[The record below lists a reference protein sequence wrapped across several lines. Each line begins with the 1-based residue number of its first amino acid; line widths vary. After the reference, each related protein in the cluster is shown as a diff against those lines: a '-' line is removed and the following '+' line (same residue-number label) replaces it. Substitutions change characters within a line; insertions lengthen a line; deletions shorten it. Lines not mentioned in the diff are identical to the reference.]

1 LNAAWRAA
9 LRAASF
15 VLALAFLAA
24 VLYWQRDAWDGIGE
38 AFRRIGIGGL
48 LAITAVHAIPL
59 YLDAIA
65 WRALLEPTDRASHM
79 ACTIAR
85 WIGESFSSVLPT
97 AQIGGEVARGR
108 ALALYGVR
116 YVAAAASV
124 VVDMTVGL
132 VSEMVYVVV
141 GVAIIAMLAVDSDL
155 GPRNGLIAA
164 VVAFGV
170 VIAVMVL
177 AQVSQPFGRL
187 LRRIGDRL
195 GKGVGGRLLG
205 GAAAVETE
213 VVRSYARRSGI
224 VECFVW
230 RLVGWFAGAAEF
242 WLALH
247 LMEVPVD
254 PLQAI
259 ALESAVEAARSVAF
273 MIPGGFGV
281 QEAALV
287 ALGNAFGL
295 GPDVMLALS
304 FVKRAREYILGGAGI
319 LAWTWLERRGRAVK
333 A

>member
-1 LNAAWRAA
+1 MSAAWRAA
-9 LRAASF
+9 LRVASLF
-15 VLALAFLAA
+15 FALAFLAA
-24 VLYWQRDAWDGIGE
+24 VLLWQRDAWDGIGE
-38 AFRRIGIGGL
+38 AFLRIGIGGL
-48 LAITAVHAIPL
+48 LAVTASHAIPL

-65 WRALLEPTDRASHM
+65 WRALLDPADRASRTS
-79 ACTIAR
+79 CTIAR

-124 VVDMTVGL
+124 VVDMTIGL
-132 VSEMVYVVV
+132 VSEMVYVII
-141 GVAIIAMLAVDSDL
+141 GVAIFALLAADL
-155 GPRNGLIAA
+155 GLGQKSGLIGA
-164 VVAFGV
+164 VAGFAL
-170 VIAVMVL
+170 VIALMVL

-187 LRRIGDRL
+187 LRRLGGRL
-195 GKGVGGRLLG
+195 GKGVGARLLG

-213 VVRSYARRSGI
+213 VVRSYARRAALA
-224 VECFVW
+224 ECFSW
-230 RLVGWFAGAAEF
+230 RLAGWFAGAIEF

-247 LMEVPVD
+247 FMDVPVD

-259 ALESAVEAARSVAF
+259 ALESGVQAVRSAAF

-281 QEAALV
+281 QEATLV

-295 GPDVMLALS
+295 GPDIMLALS
-304 FVKRAREYILGGAGI
+304 LVKRAREYILGGAGL